1 MIESM
6 LTTIDNPFSPFDE
19 FEAWFAYDVRS
30 GYHTPSYLARVLVSS
45 DELSQSE
52 QQRDM
57 DKAIDLIVKENPLG
71 IYKKVSREIP
81 FTPEFDLS

>member
-6 LTTIDNPFSPFDE
+6 LTTTDNPFSPFDE

-45 DELSQSE
+45 TELSQADQALAME
-52 QQRDM
+52 E
-57 DKAIDLIVKENPLG
+57 AIDRIEEWLFNFHLISDCVGYIHRHCG
-71 IYKKVSREIP
+71 I
-81 FTPEFDLS
+81 

>member
-6 LTTIDNPFSPFDE
+6 LTTTDNPFSPFDE

-45 DELSQSE
+45 TELSQADQALAME
-52 QQRDM
+52 E
-57 DKAIDLIVKENPLG
+57 AIDLIVKENPLG
-71 IYKKVSREIP
+71 IYIKVSREIP

>member
-6 LTTIDNPFSPFDE
+6 LTTTDNPFSPFDE

-45 DELSQSE
+45 TELSQADQAMAME
-52 QQRDM
+52 E
-57 DKAIDLIVKENPLG
+57 AIDLIVKENPLG
-71 IYKKVSREIP
+71 IYIKVSREIP

>member
-6 LTTIDNPFSPFDE
+6 LTTTDNPFSPFDE

-45 DELSQSE
+45 IELSQADQAMAME
-52 QQRDM
+52 E
-57 DKAIDLIVKENPLG
+57 AIDLIVKENPLG
-71 IYKKVSREIP
+71 IYVKVSREIP